1 MKKLIP
7 IAFVSL
13 FSFVFL
19 SFTNT
24 TSKTQQKKLTFDTFF
39 ILPTAQLVS
48 KLAEIAEV
56 VEENNMPPA
65 KFLEY
70 NPDAALSEEQKQ
82 LLINWANTSAE
93 SLME

>member
-1 MKKLIP
+1 
-7 IAFVSL
+7 
-13 FSFVFL
+13 
-19 SFTNT
+19 
-24 TSKTQQKKLTFDTFF
+24 
-39 ILPTAQLVS
+39 LVS